1 MAQEKRKKKFF
12 DVELPLINQG
22 TQLQAYEI
30 GELDGRMISYD
41 LTRMLKGKSMLLQ
54 MQVKMEGAIPTTK
67 PIQMKILPYF
77 LRRMVRKGTN
87 YVEDSFT
94 VEAKD
99 SKITVKP
106 FMVTRRKV
114 SRTIRKALREKAK
127 EDITNYFKTKSS
139 EELFDETLRGT
150 IQKQLNMSLK
160 KIYPLS
166 MCEIRVLKV
175 EKK

>member
-12 DVELPLINQG
+12 DVELPLINQE
-22 TQLQAYEI
+22 TQLQAFEI
-30 GELDGRMISYD
+30 SELDGRIISYD

-54 MQVKMEGAIPTTK
+54 MSVKMEDGK
-67 PIQMKILPYF
+67 PVTRAIQMKLLPYF

-94 VEAKD
+94 AQAKD
-99 SKITVKP
+99 AKITVKP

-114 SRTIRKALREKAK
+114 SRTIRKALRDKAR
-127 EDITNYFKTKSS
+127 EDITNYFKSKNS
-139 EELFDETLRGT
+139 EEIFDETIRGT
-150 IQKQLNMSLK
+150 IQKQLGMSLK

-166 MCEIRVLKV
+166 LCEIRILRV
-175 EKK
+175 EK